1 MTNNDILRRLR
12 FCFNYSDK
20 KLCDIFALADV
31 GVTIEQITNW
41 LRKDEDKDQV
51 NLSDHVFSAF
61 LNGLIIEKRGK
72 KDGQMPTNEK
82 KLNNNVIL
90 TKLKIALTL
99 KAEDII
105 ELLKVA
111 NFNIGKSEL
120 SAFFRKPDH
129 KHYRECKDQ
138 VLRNFLKGIQ
148 QKFRPIKENQAQ
160 SDAAPTS
167 QVKIKQISNNKTQGA
182 RPSKSKLYVNP
193 KAAKSKKETG
203 KTLKLKPEDIWG
215 KQE

>member
-12 FCFNYSDK
+12 FCFNFSDK

-31 GVTIEQITNW
+31 GVTIEQTTNW
-41 LRKDEDKDQV
+41 LRKDDDKDQV
-51 NLSDHVFSAF
+51 NLSDQVLAAF

-72 KDGQMPTNEK
+72 KDGQTPVNEK
-82 KLNNNVIL
+82 KLNNNLIL

-105 ELLKVA
+105 QILKTTD
-111 NFNIGKSEL
+111 FNIGKSEL

-138 VLRNFLKGIQ
+138 VLRNLLKGIQ
-148 QKFRPIKENQAQ
+148 QKYRPIRENSQPENNTKP
-160 SDAAPTS
+160 APKA
-167 QVKIKQISNNKTQGA
+167 VRDKVQGA
-182 RPSKSKLYVNP
+182 RPNKSKIYLNP
-193 KAAKSKKETG
+193 NVKQKKTSTS

-215 KQE
+215 KQDD